1 VKKLD
6 IRQMYNN
13 SAMLHDA
20 FRSKANEVGDSSEKQ
35 FYDQLANDQ
44 KAISDR
50 LKPKTG
56 DNSDTTMSQQSG
68 NVSPNQINQ
77 SNQNNQNNQN
87 NTQS

>member
-1 VKKLD
+1 
-6 IRQMYNN
+6 MYNN

-56 DNSDTTMSQQSG
+56 DNTDTTMSQQSG

-77 SNQNNQNNQN
+77 RNQNNQN